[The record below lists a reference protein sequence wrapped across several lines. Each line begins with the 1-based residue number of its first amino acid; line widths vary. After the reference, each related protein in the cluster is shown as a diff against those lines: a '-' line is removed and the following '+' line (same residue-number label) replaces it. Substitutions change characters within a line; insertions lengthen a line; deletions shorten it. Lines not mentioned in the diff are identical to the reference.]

1 MERIYSGLWIENLN
15 VSRGTARLQISKDQ
29 SLDIPQQLVEAP
41 GPFPTPP
48 LGLDDAISL
57 GHHIC
62 RLVGTMAMLDYL
74 YVNRHRPF
82 FKHLYSRI
90 TTEEQPPALVSIAL
104 RVGRLDVHWSVLQAW
119 QHILQ
124 KAPSPLFAIR
134 ALESLATS
142 IWHLTTPTAA
152 AIGEFASSIGL
163 VSTRCKP
170 KDASIV
176 IEDGQVHHQLIF
188 PFSLPF
194 LSFSF
199 FSTVVSFPLPRI

>member
-1 MERIYSGLWIENLN
+1 MERIYSGLWIQNLN
-15 VSRGTARLQISKDQ
+15 VSRGTAKLQISEDQ

-124 KAPSPLFAIR
+124 KASSPLFATR

-142 IWHLTTPTAA
+142 TWNLTTPTAA

-176 IEDGQVHHQLIF
+176 IEDGQVHYYLIF
-188 PFSLPF
+188 PFPPF
-194 LSFSF
+194 LPLPL